1 MAGPIYRV
9 MYCNEILLRGVNFWE
24 LSMAREDKLKPVRTK
39 EEARERGRKG
49 GIASGIARREKKT
62 FRATL
67 ELLLDRKLDGSPLTG
82 REAVAVALFE
92 KAMSGDV
99 KAFQELRDTVGEKP
113 VDKQELSGSLDVV
126 SILEEA
132 RRRAN
137 GR

>member
-1 MAGPIYRV
+1 MAI
-9 MYCNEILLRGVNFWE
+9 
-24 LSMAREDKLKPVRTK
+24 EDKLKPVRTK

-67 ELLLDRKLDGSPLTG
+67 ELLLDRKLEGSSLTG

-126 SILEEA
+126 SVIEEA

-137 GR
+137 GC

>member
-1 MAGPIYRV
+1 
-9 MYCNEILLRGVNFWE
+9 
-24 LSMAREDKLKPVRTK
+24 MAREDKLKPVRTK
-39 EEARERGRKG
+39 EEASERGRKG

-67 ELLLDRKLDGSPLTG
+67 ELLLDRKLEGSSLTG

-113 VDKQELSGSLDVV
+113 VDKQELSGPDGEAVMLKHEV
-126 SILEEA
+126 SAEVADMLEKVKGA
-132 RRRAN
+132 
-137 GR
+137 